1 VTVGLG
7 LLAAACLAVGGAV
20 EAGHEATFY
29 PSFYPQE
36 IKVETV
42 DAGSAAARLATGE
55 VHAYLGADPFAG
67 RPLPAGVAAVESLGA
82 YLVATLDPAGP
93 LAERPVRCAAA
104 RRLLKRLAAAEGDWV
119 FHPYPITPFDADYLE
134 HFDRARTAR
143 ALALGGKGD
152 GPPLRIRATGE
163 LAERLVG
170 SREGSGPGAAV
181 TLEAIGVDELLGS
194 RRVSLGGWMGPP
206 WVKTGWFRAYLLLA
220 PRVGDDRARHA
231 VGAVYR
237 RLVTGDYRSAAE
249 GLDLERT
256 LVARL
261 TAGCER
267 VVVGYTVRREAF
279 SSDYSAGVENV
290 GYDSLGGLD
299 SPIFIRTVKLK
310 DFPWNGWLRLG
321 VAQPASA
328 AWNPVA
334 GFTDATGRLIWAAL
348 GDPAFLPAPFSAG
361 WVPNRITS
369 VLEERPEA
377 APLPVPP
384 DALIPEF
391 GTGALRPVGPGTTA
405 AAKLVY
411 RTLLG
416 AAHDG
421 SQLSLADALSPYVLA
436 FRWADGSDPAVA
448 AATALPREWL
458 AGLRVVKVET
468 LVKNFGE
475 DLQYTYEVPVIE
487 VYLRHTLA
495 DPQALA
501 SIAPPWSAVPWH
513 VTALL
518 EEAVRRGFGAFSEAE
533 AARRGVAWLDP
544 VRAEALKARLR
555 VLVDEF
561 GRAGYVPAPLARFV
575 SPAEA
580 RERWE
585 RLGAFAARYGHFLAT
600 AGPYRLQEWTPDTVT
615 LEVFRDRAYPL
626 GVGEFDRYPIPRRA
640 WAARV
645 EDRGDRLEVDAD
657 VDRVSKFQR
666 SWELVRAPLS
676 RATADEGFTRPVCR
690 YVIVDA
696 GGAVVAAGAA
706 APRGAGGFTVD
717 LRRLARGRYTV
728 LLALYVGDNAVA
740 PEITLVRHRQPT

>member
-1 VTVGLG
+1 VTVWLG

-181 TLEAIGVDELLGS
+181 TLEAIGVDELLGPQ
-194 RRVSLGGWMGPP
+194 RVSLGGWIGPP
-206 WVKTGWFRAYLLLA
+206 WIKTGWFRAYLLLA

-231 VGAVYR
+231 VGAVYG

-249 GLDLERT
+249 GLDLERA

-310 DFPWNGWLRLG
+310 DFPWNGWLTLG
-321 VAQPASA
+321 TGGKPTA
-328 AWNPVA
+328 AWNPI
-334 GFTDATGRLIWAAL
+334 GGMNDQFGRLMGFAVGDLAL
-348 GDPAFLPAPFSAG
+348 MPAPYEAG
-361 WVPNRITS
+361 WMLNRI
-369 VLEERPEA
+369 A
-377 APLPVPP
+377 DIPP
-384 DALIPEF
+384 N
-391 GTGALRPVGPGTTA
+391 
-405 AAKLVY
+405 
-411 RTLLG
+411 
-416 AAHDG
+416 
-421 SQLSLADALSPYVLA
+421 SP
-436 FRWADGSDPAVA
+436 
-448 AATALPREWL
+448 
-458 AGLRVVKVET
+458 
-468 LVKNFGE
+468 
-475 DLQYTYEVPVIE
+475 
-487 VYLRHTLA
+487 
-495 DPQALA
+495 
-501 SIAPPWSAVPWH
+501 
-513 VTALL
+513 
-518 EEAVRRGFGAFSEAE
+518 
-533 AARRGVAWLDP
+533 
-544 VRAEALKARLR
+544 
-555 VLVDEF
+555 
-561 GRAGYVPAPLARFV
+561 
-575 SPAEA
+575 
-580 RERWE
+580 
-585 RLGAFAARYGHFLAT
+585 
-600 AGPYRLQEWTPDTVT
+600 
-615 LEVFRDRAYPL
+615 
-626 GVGEFDRYPIPRRA
+626 
-640 WAARV
+640 
-645 EDRGDRLEVDAD
+645 
-657 VDRVSKFQR
+657 
-666 SWELVRAPLS
+666 
-676 RATADEGFTRPVCR
+676 
-690 YVIVDA
+690 
-696 GGAVVAAGAA
+696 
-706 APRGAGGFTVD
+706 
-717 LRRLARGRYTV
+717 
-728 LLALYVGDNAVA
+728 
-740 PEITLVRHRQPT
+740 